1 MNPNDSSEVNHLS
14 ENETKLNQLFERAQD
29 ELNALCSENAIQSLL
44 NQDTVP
50 DQPDS
55 FDSTRHEK
63 VLNLE
68 LGRVYCSSEQIA
80 SFCPGTIISL
90 RQNQKG
96 IVQLFYQNLKIA
108 IGKLIVIDGKLA
120 IQILQ
125 KQD

>member
-1 MNPNDSSEVNHLS
+1 MKPNDSSEVNHLS
-14 ENETKLNQLFERAQD
+14 ANETKLNQLFERAQN

-44 NQDTVP
+44 IQDSVP
-50 DQPDS
+50 DCSDLS
-55 FDSTRHEK
+55 DSTRHEK

-68 LGRVYCSSEQIA
+68 LGRLYCSSEQIA
-80 SFCPGTIISL
+80 SFSPGTIISL

-96 IVQLFYQNLKIA
+96 IVQLFYRNQKIA